1 MEPRQ
6 CERCLLRLIDR
17 SACVA
22 FPNGIPADIFD
33 GWFDHTQPYPDDG
46 GFRFFPHKP
55 PRAPEEAFGSSTEG
69 SGSSP
74 D

>member
-6 CERCLLRLIDR
+6 CERCLLRLVDR

-33 GWFDHTQPYPDDG
+33 GRFDHTQPYPDDG
-46 GFRFFPHKP
+46 GFRFFPHQP
-55 PRAPEEAFGSSTEG
+55 PRAPEEAFLSSAERDCD
-69 SGSSP
+69 SI